1 MYSSYEDKKLQIL
14 SQPDKEMGWAK
25 FVSKS
30 CGWTE
35 VRGPAAAAAATRTKS
50 LRKSTWAADAAA
62 ATTNREIR

>member
-35 VRGPAAAAAATRTKS
+35 VRGPAAAATRTKS

>member
-1 MYSSYEDKKLQIL
+1 MYTSYEDKKLQIL
-14 SQPDKEMGWAK
+14 SQPDKEMGLAK

-35 VRGPAAAAAATRTKS
+35 VRGPAAAAATRTKS

-62 ATTNREIR
+62 ATPNREIR